1 MDETKTEVM
10 LTSIVV
16 ILGLAVFYL
25 LVWMWSILVTNV

>member
-1 MDETKTEVM
+1 MDETKTEIM

-25 LVWMWSILVTNV
+25 LVWIWSILVTNV

>member
-1 MDETKTEVM
+1 MDETKTEIM

>member
-1 MDETKTEVM
+1 MNETKTEVM